1 MANFDAGWKEAL
13 AGHQRVMAQLEG
25 QAEAIGIIAG
35 LLMETFRAGRRI
47 YIFGNGGSAAD
58 AQHIAAELV
67 GRFKLNRRALPA
79 VALSTD
85 TSILTAVGNDLGYDV
100 VFARQL
106 EALLA
111 PGDVAWA
118 LSTSGNSANILKA
131 AELVRQ
137 RGNSLIGFTGATGGK
152 LAALCTHLFRVP
164 HESSDRIQEGHV
176 LAYHF
181 LCECVEKEITNCK

>member
-13 AGHQRVMAQLEG
+13 AGHQRIMAQLDG
-25 QAEAIGIIAG
+25 QAEAISRIAT
-35 LLMETFRAGRRI
+35 LLIETFRAGKRV
-47 YIFGNGGSAAD
+47 YVFGNGGSAAD

-79 VALSTD
+79 AALSTD
-85 TSILTAVGNDLGYDV
+85 SSILTAVGNDLGYDE

-106 EALLA
+106 EAHLC

-118 LSTSGNSANILKA
+118 LSTSGNSANVVKA

-137 RGNSLIGFTGATGGK
+137 RGNPLIGFTGATGGK

-164 HESSDRIQEGHV
+164 HESSDRIQEGHMV
-176 LAYHF
+176 AYHF
-181 LCECVEKEITNCK
+181 LCECIEASVRMA